1 MSAVTSRRF
10 NLADAMVL
18 VAAAAL
24 GTLLVR
30 ETNPGLGAV
39 VSHVN
44 HNPAPG
50 MQAFLAIEAILQAAV
65 PFLAVWTPALLLL
78 RLRQPRPRLNRL
90 ARQPGA
96 VACAVAT
103 LAIVAVAVWALT
115 LWAARSRFMQA
126 HDLQG
131 VFLSYSSE
139 VCFAVVGGWS
149 VLALDGRWR
158 SETSW
163 IDRGGR
169 VTGVAWI
176 MAAMF
181 HWAKYFLI

>member
-1 MSAVTSRRF
+1 MASATSRRF
-10 NLADAMVL
+10 TLADAMFL

-30 ETNPGLGAV
+30 ETNPGFGAV

-44 HNPAPG
+44 HDPAPG
-50 MQAFLAIEAILQAAV
+50 MQALLAIEAILRAAA

-96 VACAVAT
+96 AACAVAT
-103 LAIVAVAVWALT
+103 LAIVVVAVWTLT
-115 LWAARSRFMQA
+115 LWAARSRFMLVG
-126 HDLQG
+126 DLQG
-131 VFLSYSSE
+131 VFLSCFSYVS
-139 VCFAVVGGWS
+139 FAVVGGWS
-149 VLALDGRWR
+149 VLALGGRWR
-158 SETSW
+158 SEASW

-169 VTGVAWI
+169 ATGVAWI
-176 MAAMF
+176 VAALF
-181 HWAKYFLI
+181 HWAKYLLA